1 MATAHDRAA
10 DATGKTTMIPSPR
23 VLTSLPPEAAT
34 AWRSA
39 EKCARRNSPAASVLR
54 AEASA
59 VESTRSVKSTA
70 MFSLAAT
77 RPPPSPLGEI
87 LGATRDS
94 PRAAAV
100 PVRPDGPGPIPPTA
114 V

>member
-10 DATGKTTMIPSPR
+10 DATGKTTIDP
-23 VLTSLPPEAAT
+23 VAQGLDLGA
-34 AWRSA
+34 
-39 EKCARRNSPAASVLR
+39 ARRGDGLAQRREVRPAQLVGDLGLR
-54 AEASA
+54 ADASS
-59 VESTRSVKSTA
+59 VEPTRSVKSTA